1 MISWSE
7 LIYEDRSLKTLAD
20 GRSVSSRAGF
30 SILQGLIGHLPLVT
44 CTSRKAYPRFNA
56 AQSLQI
62 GIYLDLRC

>member
-7 LIYEDRSLKTLAD
+7 LIYEERSLKTLAD
-20 GRSVSSRAGF
+20 GRSVSSRARF

-44 CTSRKAYPRFNA
+44 CTSRKAHPRFNA